1 MRVREGQNLGALTIL
16 IASLAVY
23 GGALFH
29 GQQPITELSL
39 PWGNQGPGMMAAEV
53 TGTHDAD
60 GIYFFPQG
68 IDIEHILKV
77 IDVEG
82 KIDAEDCA
90 ITDGSAI
97 AISVAGGAL
106 TVKDMPAMRR
116 LALGLPIDL
125 NRASAEDL
133 SLVPGIGE
141 KMAIQIVQ
149 RRQTMGKYTALSD
162 LTAVPGI
169 KGKKLS
175 SVKRFLTVGSTF

>member
-23 GGALFH
+23 WGMLLCGHQVSIA
-29 GQQPITELSL
+29 LSL

-53 TGTHDAD
+53 TGSRDAD
-60 GIYFFPQG
+60 GIYFLPKG
-68 IDIEHILKV
+68 TDIANILKV

-82 KIDAEDCA
+82 RIDAEDFA

-97 AISVAGGAL
+97 VICAAGGVL
-106 TVKDMPAMRR
+106 TIKDLPAIRR

-125 NRASAEDL
+125 NRASAADL

-141 KMAIQIVQ
+141 KTALEIVQ
-149 RRQTMGKYTALSD
+149 RRQAMGKFATLSD
-162 LTAVPGI
+162 LTTVPGL
-169 KGKKLS
+169 KERKLNG
-175 SVKRFLTVGSTF
+175 VKRYLTVGSIF